1 MLAAI
6 SPSAH
11 NMSPPIPYAHSPTSG
26 PSLLDSGSPV
36 ENKIC
41 PGCHLTVM
49 DENGGVVIAFGQSFF
64 HIDCFKC
71 AKCHDRV
78 TADTNLLLLSDGQP
92 VCSNCSYSCSVCHEP
107 ILDEAIMTGDDSYH
121 AHCFKCRSCH
131 NRIDELMFAKTS
143 HGIYCMKCHHQR
155 VARSRRHAQKQ
166 KEREYAAT
174 AGGPSKSHGRLTKE
188 QSGLSANTP
197 VGPFTPDSA
206 LSSLPTSAISLASQ
220 ASPTRPIP
228 PGFSE
233 SGDNYRPQAR
243 SSLNGR
249 PSVQLE
255 RDGRRSAPHTPTVS
269 APSSQRTSRN
279 ALPSPTSPSLSSA
292 HTEPAPS
299 RHSTD
304 RTSPAIV
311 VPAEPPEAGPPVS
324 MSHLQREPSN
334 EGGARS
340 SFLSP
345 DVPAAIERRKSYDDG
360 TRPLNIL
367 FKNDAPPTL
376 NQSLRLSD
384 RASKRNSI
392 NPATTFN
399 YEAMAAE
406 YKPTSAP
413 DSPLSNVPPT
423 SDTGLA
429 TIRTDTRPLPSNEQA
444 VVELSSQPTRKA
456 RADAPDAPSATDSRS
471 RSRTE
476 SSPKLTT
483 SVDSV
488 RPPLRQNMMLE
499 RIPPRTHSLNT
510 TNQDLQA
517 ISRRLPPVASV
528 KNGTS
533 GRPSSDEKD
542 KFKHGSSLSID
553 VEKSRVGYGKRPMSP
568 AHKATSPAHKV
579 DVPRGIESGTD
590 TSDGEREPGADEQN
604 IQPLPPNRKE
614 TKSRPRPMQLDL
626 DVKRTAS
633 QDESGDTS
641 FLSSAGGDVDSEEE
655 SSPVERVSRST
666 FIAPAHPPIR
676 VSISANGFQ
685 ELLSLVDPRN
695 RSSLQSIEE
704 LVKLNQDAAARLDS
718 SRSSSSLNL
727 DSNVAQSEGRGSNSP
742 AGPTTPTTL
751 GSLIADSASVTT
763 ISPNSH
769 SHGDNF
775 MVTGQHEG
783 PNGVVSDSPPRQL
796 AVHDALPTSSNGHPS
811 DVFPEQLASGDQRVR
826 LDSTASR
833 HTDTNELK
841 NGAHITITA
850 PDSSVLR
857 LAKSDPSYMMT
868 KTLRDTLQ
876 EAARR
881 STTQITLDQEFV
893 QAIIVTIEQRRDEHA
908 QMKGKLDHIKRASK
922 HAMDGLT
929 VAHEEYESE
938 LKARREAE
946 AEVTRLRVLLSGQ
959 AARIT
964 ALAGEGRKDEL
975 HRQLTRELSDSLSV
989 LEQDVSKLKVERD
1002 LALVEMEEIAST
1014 RSLATLAD
1022 REDVSISSSLST
1034 RLDDLKAQYQGE
1046 LVSLTDER
1054 ESLLRE
1060 IAELRSAR
1068 DVFLEETTMLNER
1081 NEELAQLNAHY
1092 MRRIEVASS
1101 EPLRLAREKPS
1112 LEHQRPAVVL
1122 QSSHTAN
1129 SSFGTFSDES
1139 ADSTKYPRA
1148 QKPPAGDPPMRV
1160 FKWRGN
1166 AKEAAAT
1173 ASAGPDSANEKSWLK
1188 HTFQHANVLRL
1199 TKCDHCGDKLWGSQ
1213 LRCPACHLSIHPR
1226 CQQHVQVIC
1235 SPQSSRR
1242 DEGVAVASLQPSMFG
1257 RELTEQVRADSRIT
1271 DKMAPLLVEK
1281 CIAAVETTALDYEGI
1296 YRKTGGAGQSKLI
1309 TQLFERGDYSSF
1321 DLLDTERF
1329 NDIGSVT
1336 SVLKSYFR
1344 TLPNPLLTFV
1354 LHDEFIFASSLQD
1367 PVHKSSKYA
1376 DLVKQ
1381 LPTEHYYTLRMLM
1394 LHLHRFIHPRV
1405 ICLAAS
1411 DMVPSRR
1418 VQEHHKQN
1426 LMTARNLGVVFGR
1439 SCRFYE
1445 IFYFAHNLRLQLR

>member
-1 MLAAI
+1 
-6 SPSAH
+6 
-11 NMSPPIPYAHSPTSG
+11 
-26 PSLLDSGSPV
+26 
-36 ENKIC
+36 
-41 PGCHLTVM
+41 M

-166 KEREYAAT
+166 KERENAT
-174 AGGPSKSHGRLTKE
+174 AGGPSRLHSRLKE

-206 LSSLPTSAISLASQ
+206 LSSQPVSAVSLASQ
-220 ASPTRPIP
+220 TSPIRHFP
-228 PGFSE
+228 PGNGE
-233 SGDNYRPQAR
+233 SGDSYRSQAR

-249 PSVQLE
+249 HAAQVE
-255 RDGRRSAPHTPTVS
+255 RDGRRSVPHTPAGS

-279 ALPSPTSPSLSSA
+279 ALSSPTSPSLP
-292 HTEPAPS
+292 PAPPEPSASS
-299 RHSTD
+299 RHSTNPS
-304 RTSPAIV
+304 SPTIIL
-311 VPAEPPEAGPPVS
+311 PAEAPEAGPRGS
-324 MSHLQREPSN
+324 MSYLQREPPNDS
-334 EGGARS
+334 GAQ

-345 DVPAAIERRKSYDDG
+345 DISTSIERRKSYDDG

-367 FKNDAPPTL
+367 FKNDAPS
-376 NQSLRLSD
+376 NSSQSLRLTD

-392 NPATTFN
+392 NPGTTFN
-399 YEAMAAE
+399 YEAVAE
-406 YKPTSAP
+406 AYKPVSTP
-413 DSPLSNVPPT
+413 ESPLPNVLLTP
-423 SDTGLA
+423 DADRA
-429 TIRTDTRPLPSNEQA
+429 TILTDTRPLGSREQA
-444 VVELSSQPTRKA
+444 AVEILSPPSRKA
-456 RADAPDAPSATDSRS
+456 PAENLPSASGVTSSKLSRS

-476 SSPKLTT
+476 PKPTT
-483 SVDSV
+483 GDDSV
-488 RPPLRQNMMLE
+488 QPAGRQNMILE
-499 RIPPRTHSLNT
+499 RTPPRSHSLNT
-510 TNQDLQA
+510 PSQDFQT
-517 ISRRLPPVASV
+517 SVRRLPPVASV
-528 KNGTS
+528 KNGIS
-533 GRPSSDEKD
+533 GKAPSDEKD

-553 VEKSRVGYGKRPMSP
+553 VEKSRSGYSKRPMSP

-590 TSDGEREPGADEQN
+590 TSDGEREPSADEQSA
-604 IQPLPPNRKE
+604 QQLPPLRKE
-614 TKSRPRPMQLDL
+614 TKPRPRPMQLDL
-626 DVKRTAS
+626 DTKRTAP
-633 QDESGDTS
+633 QDES
-641 FLSSAGGDVDSEEE
+641 FVNSAGDVDSEEE

-685 ELLSLVDPRN
+685 ELLSLADPRK

-718 SRSSSSLNL
+718 RQSSSSLTL
-727 DSNVAQSEGRGSNSP
+727 DSNVAQSEEQRSP
-742 AGPTTPTTL
+742 ASAATPTTL
-751 GSLIADSASVTT
+751 GSSSIADNASVTT
-763 ISPNSH
+763 ISAPS
-769 SHGDNF
+769 SHGHGESF
-775 MVTGQHEG
+775 MVMDQHEKH
-783 PNGVVSDSPPRQL
+783 NGVVSSPAHQL
-796 AVHDALPTSSNGHPS
+796 AVHDALPTSSNGHSS
-811 DVFPEQLASGDQRVR
+811 DVSPEPLVSGDQRGR
-826 LDSTASR
+826 LDPIAPR
-833 HTDTNELK
+833 HTDANQLK
-841 NGAHITITA
+841 HGARVTISV
-850 PDSSVLR
+850 PDSVSRSV
-857 LAKSDPSYMMT
+857 KPDPSSTVT
-868 KTLRDTLQ
+868 KRLRDALQ
-876 EAARR
+876 ESARR
-881 STTQITLDQEFV
+881 STTQIMLDQEFV
-893 QAIIVTIEQRRDEHA
+893 QVIIMTIDQRKDENA

-929 VAHEEYESE
+929 VAHGEYDAE

-964 ALAGEGRKDEL
+964 ALAGEDRRGEL
-975 HRQLTRELSDSLSV
+975 HKQLTRELSDCLSI
-989 LEQDVSKLKVERD
+989 LEQDVSKLKAERD

-1014 RSLATLAD
+1014 RSLMTLAD
-1022 REDVSISSSLST
+1022 RGDINISSSLST

-1060 IAELRSAR
+1060 IAELKSAR
-1068 DVFLEETTMLNER
+1068 DVFLEETTMLNAR

-1092 MRRIEVASS
+1092 MRRIEAASS
-1101 EPLRLAREKPS
+1101 EPPQLARENQS
-1112 LEHQRPAVVL
+1112 LERQRPTPML
-1122 QSSHTAN
+1122 PPSHTAN
-1129 SSFGTFSDES
+1129 SSFGTSTDES
-1139 ADSTKYPRA
+1139 ADSTKYARVL
-1148 QKPPAGDPPMRV
+1148 QKPPPNDAALRV

-1166 AKEAAAT
+1166 TKEAAAT
-1173 ASAGPDSANEKSWLK
+1173 TSTGSDGANEKSWLR
-1188 HTFQHANVLRL
+1188 HAFQHVNVLRL

-1213 LRCPACHLSIHPR
+1213 VRCQGCHMSIHPR
-1226 CQQHVQVIC
+1226 CQQHVQVVC

-1242 DEGVAVASLQPSMFG
+1242 DEGTAVALQPSMFG
-1257 RELTEQVRADSRIT
+1257 RELTEQVRADSRVS
-1271 DKMAPLLVEK
+1271 DKMTPLLVEK
-1281 CIAAVETTALDYEGI
+1281 CIEAVEANALDFEGI

-1354 LHDEFIFASSLQD
+1354 LHDEFILASSIQD
-1367 PVHKSSKYA
+1367 PVRKSSKYA

-1394 LHLHRFIHPRV
+1394 SHLHR
-1405 ICLAAS
+1405 
-1411 DMVPSRR
+1411 
-1418 VQEHHKQN
+1418 VQEYHKQN
-1426 LMTARNLGVVFGR
+1426 LMTARNLGVVFGPTLMR
-1439 SCRFYE
+1439 SRNPNAEFSDMAGKALTVE
-1445 IFYFAHNLRLQLR
+1445 WLVENAPTIFPPLSTTH